1 MRRHSTDE
9 ISSKVKQAEELM
21 ARGQSQAQACKVL
34 GVSVMTFHRWRK
46 QEAARGH
53 HPNGTV
59 TELAARSD
67 YRDGIP
73 HGHNRIDELRLEN
86 ERLRRIVTDLLL
98 EKMKIEE
105 KLALRSSGG
114 NGLPRRGEVQS

>member
-1 MRRHSTDE
+1 MRRHSTEE

-53 HPNGTV
+53 QANGTV
-59 TELAARSD
+59 TEFAARTD
-67 YRDGIP
+67 DRDGIP
-73 HGHNRIDELRLEN
+73 LSITVLMNYGW
-86 ERLRRIVTDLLL
+86 
-98 EKMKIEE
+98 KM
-105 KLALRSSGG
+105 
-114 NGLPRRGEVQS
+114 NGCAGS

>member
-1 MRRHSTDE
+1 MRRHSTEE
-9 ISSKVKQAEELM
+9 ITSKVKQAEELM

-53 HPNGTV
+53 HGNGTV
-59 TELAARSD
+59 TELVARTD
-67 YRDGIP
+67 DRDGIP
-73 HGHNRIDELRLEN
+73 PVRNRIDELRLEN

-114 NGLPRRGEVQS
+114 SGLPRRGEVQS

>member
-9 ISSKVKQAEELM
+9 ITSKVKQAEELM

-53 HPNGTV
+53 HANGTV
-59 TELAARSD
+59 TELAARTD
-67 YRDGIP
+67 DRDGIP
-73 HGHNRIDELRLEN
+73 PVRNRIDELRLEN

-114 NGLPRRGEVQS
+114 SGLSRRGEVQS